1 MSHRT
6 SMAGGTIPVKT
17 AEGQAELGTRRR
29 RLSQRHRTV
38 LLLVDGRRTA
48 VEVRALAAQAG
59 VTDGCF
65 DELLA
70 LGLIELAGPGPAIA
84 TARGA
89 VPSAPVP
96 LDDTLLP
103 SVRSLPPDSAALDSM
118 LGGRPPPDSW
128 LPDEDG
134 ADDPARD
141 GAVDQARDL
150 LVRAVRQEAPLA
162 GTLTV
167 LKLRRARTRE
177 QLFALLDDVE
187 ARVGKRRSL
196 TLEQTLQSVR
206 RLLRAPGADRS
217 AA

>member
-1 MSHRT
+1 
-6 SMAGGTIPVKT
+6 MAGGTIPVKT

-70 LGLIELAGPGPAIA
+70 LGLIELAAAPGPAIA
-84 TARGA
+84 AARDA
-89 VPSAPVP
+89 VPIAPVP

-103 SVRSLPPDSAALDSM
+103 SVRSLPPDSSSLDSV

-141 GAVDQARDL
+141 AAVDQARDL

-177 QLFALLDDVE
+177 QLLALLDDVE
-187 ARVGKRRSL
+187 GRVGKRRSL

-206 RLLRAPGADRS
+206 RLLRAPAADRS

>member
-1 MSHRT
+1 
-6 SMAGGTIPVKT
+6 MAGGAIPMKT

-29 RLSQRHRTV
+29 GLSQRHRTV

-48 VEVRALAAQAG
+48 SEVRALAAQAG
-59 VTDGCF
+59 APDGCF

-70 LGLIELAGPGPAIA
+70 LGLIELPAVHGPAIA
-84 TARGA
+84 AARDA
-89 VPSAPVP
+89 VPSASVP

-103 SVRSLPPDSAALDSM
+103 SVRSLPPDSSSFGAG
-118 LGGRPPPDSW
+118 LGGRQPPDSW

-134 ADDPARD
+134 AAGTPRD
-141 GAVDQARDL
+141 GAVEQARAL
-150 LVRAVRQEAPLA
+150 LVRAVRHEAPLA

-177 QLFALLDDVE
+177 ELFALLDDVE
-187 ARVGKRRSL
+187 ARLGRRRSL

-206 RLLRAPGADRS
+206 RLLGRAGGDRS